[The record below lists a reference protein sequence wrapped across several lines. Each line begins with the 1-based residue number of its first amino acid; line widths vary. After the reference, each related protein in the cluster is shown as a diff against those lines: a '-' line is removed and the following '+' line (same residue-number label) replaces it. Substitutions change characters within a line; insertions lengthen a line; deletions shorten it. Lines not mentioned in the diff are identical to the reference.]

1 MAQIVKIT
9 YQLKRGY
16 ADRWIEVN
24 PILRQGEPGFEI
36 DTGKLKI
43 GNGIDNWINLSYIG
57 DNNDSG
63 IISVEVRDMLPE
75 IGDASLIYRVI
86 NEKALY
92 QWNAV
97 DNVYELLNATDNIE
111 ININDVVQKEG
122 DFLILY
128 GGSAIDNI

>member
-1 MAQIVKIT
+1 MAQIVNIT

-24 PILRQGEPGFEI
+24 PVLRQGEPGFEI

-43 GNGIDNWINLSYIG
+43 GNGIDTWVNLSYIG
-57 DNNDSG
+57 ENNDGG
-63 IISVEVRDMLPE
+63 IVNVEAQEMLPE

-92 QWNAV
+92 QWNAI
-97 DNVYELLNATDNIE
+97 DNVYELLNAIDDIE
-111 ININDVVQKEG
+111 INVNDVVQTEG

-128 GGSAIDNI
+128 GGSATDNI